1 MSTSAYKYTIGSTG
15 NQKTFT
21 LSGWFKICGILDT
34 AADGAFF
41 SYYSTATNNPR
52 SEIVV
57 NNDLKIYVGINPSGL
72 TWKTL
77 IFPNRLRDPAA
88 WYHMVFAY
96 DTTQS
101 VEADRVKVYVNGNQI
116 TPESGDY
123 PSLNEDTGYFVSGD
137 LMNIGKDGA
146 AVYWSGNMAHVNI
159 TEGTAYA
166 PTAFGEFDSTSGIWI
181 PKSGPSVT
189 YGDEGGFYKFAA
201 DALTTDSSGSGNT
214 LTAIGTPTATKDSPD
229 NNFATWNPL
238 YVPDSNLPTFAN
250 GNTTTVHAT
259 TSGGWHTMQS
269 TIGLSKGK
277 WYWETIGGNSS
288 GHIYNGVCSPEWLQW
303 GDPTEGTGPEGEMGK
318 NLSQPSYGVYA
329 LNGTL
334 TYSNTSG
341 NNNQETSYTS
351 AYDNT
356 DYTSVYLDLDNH
368 KIYWSI
374 NGVIQNSGTGWDLQT
389 GFTYIPCV
397 SLYDSAAAGVNA
409 NFGNGVFASTA
420 LGGTTYSDDDGI
432 GIFKYSPNYGGAATF
447 DSSAKN
453 FMSLCTSNL
462 ATYG

>member
-1 MSTSAYKYTIGSTG
+1 MSGAQVTIGSKYAGSGYTDIYTG
-15 NQKTFT
+15 CMSHVQFV
-21 LSGWFKICGILDT
+21 
-34 AADGAFF
+34 DG
-41 SYYSTATNNPR
+41 
-52 SEIVV
+52 
-57 NNDLKIYVGINPSGL
+57 LQL
-72 TWKTL
+72 
-77 IFPNRLRDPAA
+77 
-88 WYHMVFAY
+88 
-96 DTTQS
+96 
-101 VEADRVKVYVNGNQI
+101 
-116 TPESGDY
+116 
-123 PSLNEDTGYFVSGD
+123 
-137 LMNIGKDGA
+137 
-146 AVYWSGNMAHVNI
+146 
-159 TEGTAYA
+159 A
-166 PTAFGEFDSTSGIWI
+166 PTEFGEVDSTSGIWKI
-181 PKSGPSVT
+181 KTTAYATPGT
-189 YGDEGGFYKFAA
+189 NGFYLKMEDRTNLDLDSSSNAHTFTTSG
-201 DALTTDSSGSGNT
+201 DVTPTTDN
-214 LTAIGTPTATKDSPD
+214 PD

-250 GNTTTVHAT
+250 GNTKTVHAT

-288 GHIYNGVCSPEWLQW
+288 GHIYNGVCSIEWLQW
-303 GDPTEGTGPEGEMGK
+303 GDPTDGTGPEGEMGK

-368 KIYWSI
+368 KIYFSV
-374 NGVIQNSGTGWDLQT
+374 NGVIQSSGTGWDLQT

-397 SLYDSAAAGVNA
+397 SLYNSDAAGADA
-409 NFGNGVFASTA
+409 NFGNGVFATTA

-453 FMSLCTSNL
+453 FMALCTKNL